1 MIEHKPLYQAMIHA
15 VSQTLENMAF
25 MEAMEHT
32 DRNYQ
37 IPLEELVWASLLVH
51 DPVQGELRLAMP
63 QNLLRKLTVGVF
75 SMDEEEITETQMQ
88 DILNELLNTIAGLF
102 MTNLL
107 ADDQPYKLGLPQ
119 LGEGELPPVDA
130 DTIVWKLMTS
140 DEDPLQLYA
149 AGAPLVALKDNSA

>member
-25 MEAMEHT
+25 MEAMAHT
-32 DRNYQ
+32 DSTYQ
-37 IPLEELVWASLLVH
+37 IPVEELVWTTLLVH

-63 QNLLRKLTVGVF
+63 RSLLLKLTTGVF
-75 SMDEEEITETQMQ
+75 AMDEDEVTEEQMQ

-107 ADDQPYKLGLPQ
+107 ADDQEYRLGLPQ
-119 LGEGELPPVDA
+119 LGEGGLPPVDA
-130 DTIVWKLMTS
+130 DTIVWKLITS

-149 AGAPLVALKDNSA
+149 VGAPLVALKENPA